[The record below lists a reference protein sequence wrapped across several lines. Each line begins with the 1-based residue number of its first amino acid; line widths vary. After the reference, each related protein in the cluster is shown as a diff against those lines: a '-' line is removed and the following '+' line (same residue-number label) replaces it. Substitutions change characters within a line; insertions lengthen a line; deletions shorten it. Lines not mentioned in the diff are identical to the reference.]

1 MSGILIV
8 DNDDLELDFIKEMIN
23 EEVGTQYK
31 IQTCGGGRLAVKT
44 ARHMFPDLLIMDIM
58 LSDMDGMDAA
68 EEISRLLPECCISI
82 LTACADFH
90 YAQRAIHIH
99 IFDYMLKPVRPDDFK
114 ETLRNMVAY
123 SESRRDRGTLLP
135 TYVST
140 ESDGAE
146 QKNFIEDSVQYI
158 HEHYKERL
166 RLSQVASRVY
176 MNTQYFSRVFKR
188 ELGVSFTEY
197 VNKLKIQYACQLL
210 ETTNYPAY
218 RIASECGFTDPSYFN
233 RVFCLHMNQTPQKYK
248 KSYRMEK
255 DSQKEKIEESD

>member
-90 YAQRAIHIH
+90 YA
-99 IFDYMLKPVRPDDFK
+99 V
-114 ETLRNMVAY
+114 
-123 SESRRDRGTLLP
+123 DR
-135 TYVST
+135 
-140 ESDGAE
+140 
-146 QKNFIEDSVQYI
+146 KSV
-158 HEHYKERL
+158 
-166 RLSQVASRVY
+166 V
-176 MNTQYFSRVFKR
+176 
-188 ELGVSFTEY
+188 
-197 VNKLKIQYACQLL
+197 
-210 ETTNYPAY
+210 
-218 RIASECGFTDPSYFN
+218 
-233 RVFCLHMNQTPQKYK
+233 
-248 KSYRMEK
+248 
-255 DSQKEKIEESD
+255 